1 MSNVNVYVGL
11 KLEHQL
17 VVRVIHQSLGLKTNN
32 QLLVRLAEFIGVVS
46 VAIDGLPFLTF
57 GKSQACKL
65 IVT

>member
-1 MSNVNVYVGL
+1 M
-11 KLEHQL
+11 
-17 VVRVIHQSLGLKTNN
+17 RVIHQSLGLKTNN

-65 IVT
+65 IVK